1 MVPRWALL
9 GLLVAAV
16 ASGGCRQGPWSLWS
30 AYADRFIDVQGRV
43 IDHSAADHSTSEGQS
58 YALFFALADNDRARF
73 DRVLAWTENN
83 LAGGSLSAHLPGW
96 LWGKSPSGE
105 WKLLDPNPASDADC
119 WMAYSLLEAGRLW
132 NNPAYTTLG
141 RQMMSM
147 IAKQE
152 VADLPGFGAM
162 LMPGTTALFVH
173 GSTWTVNPSYVPLF
187 LFQRFDEVDPA
198 GPWGAIALNVPRML
212 RQSARHGFAMDWV
225 DYQPGDDFAPAPAP
239 GSAVSVASDAPNAT
253 PNAALATAAAPAANA
268 PNAPNAPDASANVPA
283 PQPPATS
290 VAASS
295 SPADPPA
302 QPAAPPRPPMGSY
315 DAIRV
320 YLWAGMTNA
329 GDGVRTE
336 LIAALPAM
344 GNYVSQMGVPPEHV
358 NADGTPEP
366 HPGPI
371 GFSAALLPYLWAVP
385 DLARAASQQR
395 IRMSHELNPATG
407 LYGKQPAYYDQN
419 LVLFAT
425 GYLDGRFQFG
435 SHGELKVEW
444 RR

>member
-1 MVPRWALL
+1 MV
-9 GLLVAAV
+9 AV
-16 ASGGCRQGPWSLWS
+16 ASGGCRQGPWSLWN

-73 DRVLAWTENN
+73 DRVLSWTENN
-83 LAGGSLSAHLPGW
+83 LAEGSLAAHLPGW
-96 LWGKSPSGE
+96 LWGKAPNGE

-132 NNPAYTTLG
+132 NTPAYATLG

-147 IAKQE
+147 IARQE

-162 LMPGTTALFVH
+162 LMPGSTALFEH

-187 LFQRFDEVDPA
+187 LFQRFDAIDPK
-198 GPWGAIALNVPRML
+198 GPWGAIALNIPRLL
-212 RQSARHGFAMDWV
+212 RQSTRRGFAMDWV
-225 DYQPGDDFAPAPAP
+225 EYQQGDDFAPAPAP
-239 GSAVSVASDAPNAT
+239 GSAATVPATSGSAT
-253 PNAALATAAAPAANA
+253 PAAPA
-268 PNAPNAPDASANVPA
+268 PASAAPTVPA
-283 PQPPATS
+283 PAPATAS
-290 VAASS
+290 AGDTPAPSTGAPASAA
-295 SPADPPA
+295 PAPP
-302 QPAAPPRPPMGSY
+302 QPAAPKPPMGSY

-320 YLWAGMTNA
+320 YLWAGMTDAANGA
-329 GDGVRTE
+329 RTE
-336 LIAALPAM
+336 LLAALPAM
-344 GNYVSQMGVPPEHV
+344 GTYVSQKGVPPEQV
-358 NADGTPEP
+358 SADGIPDSQ
-366 HPGPI
+366 PGPV
-371 GFSAALLPYLWAVP
+371 GFSAAILPYLWAEP
-385 DLARAASQQR
+385 DLARAAAQQR
-395 IRMSHELNPATG
+395 IRMSDELNPATG

-425 GYLDGRFQFG
+425 GYLDGRFHFG